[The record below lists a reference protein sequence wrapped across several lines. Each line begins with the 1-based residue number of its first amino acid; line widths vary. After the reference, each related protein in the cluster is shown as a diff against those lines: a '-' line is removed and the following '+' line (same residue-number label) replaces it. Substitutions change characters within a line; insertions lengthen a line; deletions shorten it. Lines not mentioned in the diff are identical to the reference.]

1 MYKRQEHVNEH
12 WERYCADESLYE
24 DDDAFF
30 EHFEYEVNAF
40 NKVFSTMKP
49 LFVA

>member
-1 MYKRQEHVNEH
+1 MLEGMEAMNRAWEEHCFN
-12 WERYCADESLYE
+12 E
-24 DDDAFF
+24 DDDDDFF

-40 NKVFSTMKP
+40 NKVFSKMKP